1 MSGQVSRGSAG
12 EYQADDRAGSLAGT
26 ALDAEIRIDD
36 MLSITLGDSSDRA
49 TGCTCTAVYTIITD
63 DIRHIIILLI
73 IDWLKL

>member
-1 MSGQVSRGSAG
+1 MGRA
-12 EYQADDRAGSLAGT
+12 YRAGGLAGT